1 VGCSRLKFCL
11 CVLCPDYELVI
22 EMKVLDLF
30 NVFPTRTYLL
40 LSKQYFGSYEYL
52 KIAFSFVCQFHCFS
66 AESVQGHFKEP

>member
-1 VGCSRLKFCL
+1 
-11 CVLCPDYELVI
+11 
-22 EMKVLDLF
+22 MKVLDLF
-30 NVFPTRTYLL
+30 NIFPMRTYLL